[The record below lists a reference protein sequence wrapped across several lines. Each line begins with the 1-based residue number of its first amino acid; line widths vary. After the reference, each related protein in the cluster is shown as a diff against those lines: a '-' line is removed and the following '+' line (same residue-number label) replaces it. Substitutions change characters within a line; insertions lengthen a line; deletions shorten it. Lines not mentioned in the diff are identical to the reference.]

1 MAGHTGPDWVT
12 MPYRV
17 VFDVSER
24 LPQLAVGAVATVVLL
39 VVIAI
44 GLRNADLVLARWPV
58 VLGLGAGL
66 LGLTWLV
73 GGLWAFAL
81 AVAVVTV
88 VVVALELA
96 GRPAEDDGSESY
108 VPPTPRRQPYGFL
121 GLLAGL
127 GALVFAAGIGLPM
140 IAAVDLQRKLADGQA
155 LVLEGPVMIE
165 EGGKTECLVVDAER
179 FCYSNSTSTP
189 GWNRQRTIL
198 GGPFD
203 TGDQVRLSIV
213 GGQIVRIEVAET
225 AT

>member
-1 MAGHTGPDWVT
+1 

-24 LPQLAVGAVATVVLL
+24 LPQLAVGVVATVVLL
-39 VVIAI
+39 VVIAV

-73 GGLWAFAL
+73 GNLWAYAI
-81 AVAVVTV
+81 AVVVAAV

-108 VPPTPRRQPYGFL
+108 VPPPPRRQPP
-121 GLLAGL
+121 GLFGL
-127 GALVFAAGIGLPM
+127 MVGLFALVFAAGIGLPM
-140 IAAVDLQRKLADGQA
+140 IAAVDLQRKLLDGQA
-155 LVLEGPVMIE
+155 TVVEGAVMIE
-165 EGGKTECLVVDAER
+165 TGGKSECLVVDAER
-179 FCYSNSTSTP
+179 FCYSNTTSTP

-203 TGDQVRLSIV
+203 TGDQVRLSVV
-213 GGQIVRIEVAET
+213 GGQIVRIEVANT